1 MSITLALLSADAAA
15 PLTRLHVDAH
25 GHARLHAVGSEQP
38 AAATQ
43 TVLVVPGADVHLR
56 WMRVPGRST
65 AQSVAAARLQ
75 LAEHLAVDG
84 QALHVVIADQADSD
98 GERLVAAVDAGIM
111 RHWLERA
118 AALGIVPD
126 CVVPDCL
133 LLPEAAPGQSPTLVG
148 WDGRWLMRGRRLA
161 CSLEPSL
168 AAVLLAAQPQ
178 APQSPQS
185 PQEDPQHAIAHF
197 ARHAASAPINLRQQG
212 FAVPTPQ
219 RARGSRCTL
228 AWLTGLLLVS
238 PVLLMLAQNLR
249 YEIGAQLL
257 QRAVA
262 HRPGAI
268 DDSGSR
274 GASTAAPGADQ
285 AGAFAAQLA
294 ALFAAVDAVPGA
306 ALDALVYQD
315 GRPLRITL
323 LHSDAAQ
330 LEHITAQL
338 SRAGWQLRPGTSQT
352 QDDRMQTPLELEPPR

>member
-1 MSITLALLSADAAA
+1 MSITLALLPADAAA

-25 GHARLHAVGSEQP
+25 GNARLHAVGSEQP

-56 WMRVPGRST
+56 WMRVPGRSI

-98 GERLVAAVDAGIM
+98 GERLVAAVDADIM

-126 CVVPDCL
+126 CVAPDCL
-133 LLPEAAPGQSPTLVG
+133 LLPEAAPGQPLTLVG

-168 AAVLLAAQPQ
+168 AAVLLAALPQ
-178 APQSPQS
+178 APQS

-197 ARHAASAPINLRQQG
+197 ARHAASVPINLRQQG

-219 RARGSRCTL
+219 RARGSRRML

-238 PVLLMLAQNLR
+238 PVLLMVAQNLR
-249 YEIGAQLL
+249 YEIGAQRL

-262 HRPGAI
+262 QLPGATA
-268 DDSGSR
+268 DSGRR
-274 GASTAAPGADQ
+274 GASTAARGANQ
-285 AGAFAAQLA
+285 PGAFAAQLA
-294 ALFAAVDAVPGA
+294 ALFSAVDAVPGA

-315 GRPLRITL
+315 GRPLRVTVW
-323 LHSDAAQ
+323 HSDAAQ
-330 LEHITAQL
+330 LEHITAPL

>member
-1 MSITLALLSADAAA
+1 MRITLALLSADAAA

-43 TVLVVPGADVHLR
+43 TVLVVPGAAVHLR
-56 WMRVPGRST
+56 WMRVPGRSI

-133 LLPEAAPGQSPTLVG
+133 LLPEAALGQPPTLVG

-168 AAVLLAAQPQ
+168 AAVLLAALPQ
-178 APQSPQS
+178 APQA

-197 ARHAASAPINLRQQG
+197 ARHAASVPINLRQQG

-219 RARGSRCTL
+219 RARGSRRML

-249 YEIGAQLL
+249 YEIGAQRL

-262 HRPGAI
+262 QLHGVTAE
-268 DDSGSR
+268 SGRR
-274 GASTAAPGADQ
+274 GASTAARGADQ
-285 AGAFAAQLA
+285 PDAFAAQLA
-294 ALFAAVDAVPGA
+294 ALFAAVDAVPGT

-315 GRPLRITL
+315 GRPLRVTV
-323 LHSDAAQ
+323 LHSDAVQ